1 MNNNFDQVPG
11 ELVEKLKNFK
21 AGRPLKIMEVCGTH
35 TVEIHRWGIHN
46 LLPAEVKLVSGPGC
60 PVCVTPSYYIDQA
73 IHLLQQDFII
83 ATFGDLVKVPGNHST
98 LEKEK
103 AAGGL
108 VKVVYSPM
116 EVINYA
122 RNTGKQVVFLAV
134 GFETTSPGIAFTI
147 HQCSELGINNIKFFC
162 AAKIIKP
169 AMEIIIRN
177 SEIDGFLLPGH
188 VSTIIGSQSFNFLAE
203 NNIPGVVA
211 GFKPL
216 DLVSSI
222 LQLLSSIKSGNNQII
237 NNYSRAVNQAGNR
250 KAQMMI
256 EQVFEPGNSEWRG
269 LGNIDHSG
277 LKINQKYRSN
287 DVEYSIDLNIPR
299 EEVNTGCRCGDVLK
313 GYIDP
318 PQCPLFK
325 KQCNPDNPIGPCMVS
340 KEGSCSAWYWYG

>member
-11 ELVEKLKNFK
+11 ELVDKLKNFK
-21 AGRPLKIMEVCGTH
+21 VDRPLKIMEVCGTH

-46 LLPAEVKLVSGPGC
+46 LLPDDVKLVSGPGC

-83 ATFGDLVKVPGNHST
+83 ATFGDLVKVPGNRSS

-116 EVINYA
+116 EVIEYA
-122 RNTGKQVVFLAV
+122 QNTEKQVVFLAV

-147 HQCSELGINNIKFFC
+147 HQCSEGGLKNIKFFC

-169 AMEIIIRN
+169 AMEIIIQK

-188 VSTIIGSQSFNFLAE
+188 VSTITGSQSFNFLAE

-222 LQLLSSIKSGNNQII
+222 LKLLSSIKSGDRHII
-237 NNYSRAVNQAGNR
+237 NNYPRAVNSRGNR

-256 EQVFEPGNSEWRG
+256 EQVFKPGNSEWRG
-269 LGNIDHSG
+269 LGDIDNSG
-277 LKINQKYRSN
+277 LKINQKYLSF
-287 DVEYSIDLNIPR
+287 DVENSLNLNIPR
-299 EEVNTGCRCGDVLK
+299 EEVNSGCRCGDVLK

-325 KQCNPDNPIGPCMVS
+325 KHCNPDNPIGPCMVS